1 MSDIFSPNESSST
14 KQAIF
19 GLDWPSWEDLKYYY
33 GTPQGRR
40 ESYKYINPFP
50 VISSWLQPDVSTI
63 LQDPKQRQA
72 VLNALSNALQDP
84 KQQQALQDVL
94 VKTFQD
100 PKQQKAL
107 QDMLVKAF
115 QDPKQQKALQDI
127 LVKTFQDPQRQQLL
141 QDMLVKAFQD
151 PQRQQLLQDML
162 VKAFQDPQRQKVL
175 QEVLSGVVNDPQAL
189 QTLQKAIL
197 ERFKDPQFLQAFRN
211 AAAENPLLRQQLEQ
225 EIGKAIAG
233 YFTLPGLLALLS
245 SFATDKPMIPL
256 LLGLAGLGIAY
267 LYPEV
272 REKINLV
279 NWASALKNQSSG
291 TPAEN
296 RPQT

>member
-94 VKTFQD
+94 VKT
-100 PKQQKAL
+100 
-107 QDMLVKAF
+107 F